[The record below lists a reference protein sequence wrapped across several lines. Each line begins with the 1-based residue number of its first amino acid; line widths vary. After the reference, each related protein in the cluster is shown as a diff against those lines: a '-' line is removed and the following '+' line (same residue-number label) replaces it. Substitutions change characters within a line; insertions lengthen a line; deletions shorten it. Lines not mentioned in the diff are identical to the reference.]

1 MTFVSG
7 KYELEQKLY
16 LKLFMISVMG
26 TEKWNLLK
34 QNYSNIFKN
43 KYVVELLIFFLFSF
57 CVA

>member
-1 MTFVSG
+1 
-7 KYELEQKLY
+7 
-16 LKLFMISVMG
+16 MG

>member
-1 MTFVSG
+1 MLINYFTAINI
-7 KYELEQKLY
+7 
-16 LKLFMISVMG
+16 MISVMG